1 MLTAMAVSAGMLSA
15 STGQQPRI
23 NSAGLTMIGASN
35 AEPPRDPVQMPN
47 DFLQQYMEENLT
59 GAGRGDYLD
68 LIPPPVEG
76 RP

>member
-1 MLTAMAVSAGMLSA
+1 MMGAANAVP
-15 STGQQPRI
+15 T
-23 NSAGLTMIGASN
+23 
-35 AEPPRDPVQMPN
+35 RDPVQMSN

-59 GAGRGDYLD
+59 GASRGDYLD